1 MADRHLRPHLQLP
14 TRITNPDMSRTIKQI
29 YEEAVAERNKRMEL
43 AEFSSDSKLSI
54 LNGITWVVSA
64 AIYSFESLLDV
75 FAVDIAE
82 VINSRVNGTP
92 SYYANA
98 MLQYQQ
104 GDELTV
110 REDGLAF
117 GYASVDESKR
127 TITQVSYVEST
138 DDQNLDSK
146 LILKVATGP
155 RGKLEA
161 ISAEDLVP
169 ITAYINRLKFA
180 GTRLQVVSLPGDVLI
195 PQLTVYYDG
204 AVTEHD
210 MYTAI
215 EQELAKYIM
224 EVDFDS
230 TVYVSKVIEVIRRAA
245 HVTDVWI
252 DEDAVPE
259 QGVFLASYDDDGHLT
274 APQKVA
280 RMTHTSS
287 GYLRESTGKDIEST
301 LPTFR
306 QSLKLIV
313 DHGRAV

>member
-1 MADRHLRPHLQLP
+1 
-14 TRITNPDMSRTIKQI
+14 MSRTIKQI
-29 YEEAVAERNKRMEL
+29 YEQAVAERNRRLEL
-43 AEFSSDSKLSI
+43 AEFSSDSKLSV
-54 LNGITWVVSA
+54 LNGITWVTSA
-64 AIYSFESLLDV
+64 AIYTYESLLDV
-75 FAVDIAE
+75 FAVDIADA
-82 VINSRVNGTP
+82 INQRVNGTP
-92 SYYANA
+92 AYYANA
-98 MLQYQQ
+98 LLQYQQ

-117 GYASVDESKR
+117 GYANVDETKR
-127 TITQVSYVEST
+127 LITQVSYVEST
-138 DDQNLDSK
+138 DDVNLDSK

-169 ITAYINRLKFA
+169 VRAYLNKVKFA
-180 GTRLQVVSLPGDVLI
+180 GTRLEVVSLPGDVLI
-195 PQLTVYYDG
+195 PRLTVYYDG
-204 AVTEHD
+204 AISEGE
-210 MYTAI
+210 MYIAI
-215 EQELAKYIM
+215 EEKLAAYMM

-230 TVYVSKVIEVIRRAA
+230 AVYVSKVIEVIRSAA

-259 QGVFLASYDDDGHLT
+259 QGVFLASYDDDGKLT

-287 GYLRESTGKDIEST
+287 GFLRESSAADEEAS

-306 QSLKLIV
+306 QALKLVV
-313 DHGRAV
+313 DYGRTV